1 MNDVKAHATTSWA
14 AYMTSP
20 DLTDLKIIANR
31 QERKGHRYFIS

>member
-14 AYMTSP
+14 AMTSP

-31 QERKGHRYFIS
+31 QERKGHRCCIS